1 MRHLALSDDQGCF
14 FCGNS
19 MLATMVAVCLASAA
33 AKAMLY
39 AFFPDQETGELN
51 AKRDQEK
58 CGGISV
64 GLYILGPW
72 LFATVGVWWCN
83 GDCLGLQGSRWDL
96 APGAA

>member
-1 MRHLALSDDQGCF
+1 MF
-14 FCGNS
+14 
-19 MLATMVAVCLASAA
+19 ATMVAVCFASAA